1 MDTFLVLLTLA
12 VLITFALASYSFID
26 RTAMEKEIKSFRKVV
41 ENLDERVRN
50 ALINATPLLSKDLTA
65 QRDDLQRRLTALDLR
80 AKDLEARFMRTG
92 AVAKEVAANEVKRV
106 EKAAPPIAR
115 SALRKLHRAPFKK
128 PSVKSLQP
136 PAKKR

>member
-1 MDTFLVLLTLA
+1 MDIFFALLTLA

-26 RTAMEKEIKSFRKVV
+26 RTGMEKEIKSFRKVV

-50 ALINATPLLSKDLTA
+50 ALINATPLLSKSLTD

-80 AKDLEARFMRTG
+80 VKDLEARFMRAG
-92 AVAKEVAANEVKRV
+92 EVAKKEVAKEVERV

-128 PSVKSLQP
+128 PSVKGLQP
-136 PAKKR
+136 PVKKR